1 MIDVGEGWVIDVD
14 KYQYIAGKKKLYKDG
29 KFGILRPHYVRTLSA
44 AIADIC
50 ERSARERLEGKE
62 MSLKQA
68 VLAVDN
74 VYREFGAKVDELNAL
89 LKRQS
94 ENRG

>member
-1 MIDVGEGWVIDVD
+1 
-14 KYQYIAGKKKLYKDG
+14 
-29 KFGILRPHYVRTLSA
+29 
-44 AIADIC
+44 
-50 ERSARERLEGKE
+50 

-74 VYREFGAKVDELNAL
+74 IYREFGAKVDELNAL